1 MRTIVKK
8 INIYKFNELNK
19 ESQDKVIS
27 DYIDF
32 VVDTTNFDD
41 ISKNSNLYKAFKKAN
56 EMRTLWFLGS
66 YIWQL
71 CEKQIL
77 KEVNKCEYLENG
89 EIFVD

>member
-8 INIYKFNELNK
+8 INVYKFNELNK

-32 VVDTTNFDD
+32 VVDTTDFYD

-56 EMRTLWFLGS
+56 EMRTPWFLGS

-77 KEVNKCEYLENG
+77 KEVNKCEYLGNG

>member
-8 INIYKFNELNK
+8 INVYKFNELNK

-32 VVDTTNFDD
+32 VVDTTDFDE

-56 EMRTLWFLGS
+56 EMRTPWFLGS

-77 KEVNKCEYLENG
+77 KEVNKYEYLENG